1 MAVFIATLLPLIAI
15 FIDIA
20 YASRCLPAFIK
31 KPDVSGASVINIEAH
46 EVHNFSAVSL
56 APGSNEGGLY
66 TISFCNVTVTH
77 THPGWNDTVHTQV
90 WLPLE
95 GWNGRFQALGG
106 GGYSLDLG
114 TTYITYAV
122 AMGFASASTDGGLP
136 AGNGKDSSI
145 PTDLSWALSDENNVN
160 WQLLEN
166 YASKATNDMAM
177 IGQQI
182 IKSYYNKSA
191 SYSYFAGCSG
201 GGRQGLLMAQKFP
214 DVFDGILAVSPAIN
228 MPAFIPAGQWASLV
242 MREIGFFPSPCEIKA
257 FTQEAVKACDHL
269 DGVEDGIIS
278 YPDSCHVKAADF
290 VGKNY
295 TCDGVQKAFTASSA
309 QVIQAAW
316 SGSRSVSERY
326 GWYGVNK
333 DASIGASYVST
344 ECSAN
349 ITCHSSGSDLFGSWL
364 KYLVAK
370 DSTFSSSNMTRN
382 EFFEALHTSIADYTS
397 MLATNDPDLSKF
409 KANGGKM
416 ITWHGLAD
424 EVIPPNGT
432 VAYYD
437 EVLKNDPNAHDFYRF
452 FEAPGVGHCYG
463 GLGPC
468 PNGAMSQLIEW
479 VEKDHAPSVLHA
491 TKGNNNT
498 ERALCPYPLQQ
509 KFIGGD
515 PRNATS
521 FTCAKR
527 Y

>member
-1 MAVFIATLLPLIAI
+1 
-15 FIDIA
+15 
-20 YASRCLPAFIK
+20 
-31 KPDVSGASVINIEAH
+31 
-46 EVHNFSAVSL
+46 
-56 APGSNEGGLY
+56 
-66 TISFCNVTVTH
+66 
-77 THPGWNDTVHTQV
+77 
-90 WLPLE
+90 
-95 GWNGRFQALGG
+95 
-106 GGYSLDLG
+106 
-114 TTYITYAV
+114 
-122 AMGFASASTDGGLP
+122 MGFASASTDGGLP

-269 DGVEDGIIS
+269 DGVEDGILATQT
-278 YPDSCHVKAADF
+278 AAM
-290 VGKNY
+290 
-295 TCDGVQKAFTASSA
+295 
-309 QVIQAAW
+309 
-316 SGSRSVSERY
+316 SRPPTLLGRITL
-326 GWYGVNK
+326 
-333 DASIGASYVST
+333 AT
-344 ECSAN
+344 ESKKLSLLLAR
-349 ITCHSSGSDLFGSWL
+349 SSGSDLFGSWL